1 MALGVTS
8 CKQAIYDAFL
18 SDDKLKTFFHGHSFT
33 ANPIACAAALAS
45 LDLLLEP
52 ATFNNIIRI
61 TEQHTEFRKR
71 IESHPKLQNVR
82 QTGTIIA
89 LEWKTE
95 AGTSYFNSL
104 RDNLYNFFL
113 SNGIILR
120 PLGNIIYILPPY
132 CISNE
137 QLDYIYTK
145 IEEALE
151 RF

>member
-1 MALGVTS
+1 MRD
-8 CKQAIYDAFL
+8 K
-18 SDDKLKTFFHGHSFT
+18 SDVLKAGYGPVE
-33 ANPIACAAALAS
+33 N
-45 LDLLLEP
+45 
-52 ATFNNIIRI
+52 
-61 TEQHTEFRKR
+61 
-71 IESHPKLQNVR
+71 HPKLKDVR

-89 LEWKTE
+89 FEWQTE
-95 AGTSYFNSL
+95 AGTSYFSSL

-113 SNGIILR
+113 ENGIILR

-137 QLDYIYTK
+137 QLDYIYAK